1 MDKFNLS
8 QIWGSLS
15 QNVGDMLPTLLTVL
29 GILIIGW
36 IVALIVGTVIRK
48 GLRLLKLNERV
59 GGATQSGMD
68 VERLGGKIGFWLV
81 MLITLVA
88 VFSKLDLS
96 EVSEPLNALV
106 TQVFEFL
113 PKLISAAVLGLVAW
127 VIATLARTG
136 ISRALGATDLDERLS
151 SEAGTESFSGN
162 IGNIVFGLILLF
174 FLPAILGTLELNGLL
189 APVQDMLGKILDMVP
204 NVFAAGVI
212 GFVGWMV
219 AKILRGLT
227 TSVLSS
233 TGVDRMGA
241 KAGIR
246 GGMPLSSMGGL
257 VVYIL
262 VFVPAL
268 IAALNALNIEAIS
281 APATAMLEKMMLAI
295 PNVISAAIILVVTY
309 FVARFVA
316 MTLSLVLNGAGLDEL
331 PEKLGL
337 SLEGKMQP
345 SIIVGKVIL
354 FFAMLF
360 ATVEAADMLGF
371 EKVGEVV
378 SLFIQFGGQVLL
390 GAVILMIGFWLASL
404 AHNSILQISGSESA
418 GVAKIVK
425 FTIMGLVTAM
435 GLGAMGIADSIV
447 NLAFG
452 LTLGAVA
459 VAVALS
465 FGLGGRE
472 AAGKQMEYW
481 LSHWRR

>member
-1 MDKFNLS
+1 MENFDFS
-8 QIWGSLS
+8 QIWGSLT
-15 QNVGDMLPTLLTVL
+15 QNMGDMLPTLLTVL
-29 GILIIGW
+29 GILVIGW
-36 IVALIVGTVIRK
+36 IIALIVGAVIRK
-48 GLRLLKLNERV
+48 GLRLLQLNERV
-59 GGATQSGMD
+59 GGATQNGMD

-127 VIATLARTG
+127 VVASLTRTG
-136 ISRALGATDLDERLS
+136 VTRLLGATDLDERLS
-151 SEAGTESFSGN
+151 SEAGTESFSSN
-162 IGNIVFGLILLF
+162 IGNILFGLILLF
-174 FLPAILGTLELNGLL
+174 FLPAILGTLDLDGLL
-189 APVQDMLGKILDMVP
+189 APVQDMLSKILDMIP
-204 NVFAAGVI
+204 NVFAAAII

-246 GGMPLSSMGGL
+246 GGMALSSMGGL

-268 IAALNALNIEAIS
+268 IAALNALSIEAIS
-281 APATAMLEKMMLAI
+281 GPATAMLEKMMLAI
-295 PNVISAAIILVVTY
+295 PNIISAAIILAITY

-331 PEKLGL
+331 PAKLGL
-337 SLEGKMQP
+337 NLEGRMQP
-345 SIIVGKVIL
+345 SIIVGKVVL

-360 ATVEAADMLGF
+360 AVVEAADMLGF

-378 SLFIQFGGQVLL
+378 TMFIQFGGQVLL
-390 GAVILMIGFWLASL
+390 GAVILMVGFWLANL
-404 AHNSILQISGSESA
+404 AHNSIVQISGSDSA
-418 GVAKIVK
+418 GLAKLVK
-425 FTIMGLVTAM
+425 FAIMGLVTAM

-452 LTLGAVA
+452 LTLGAIA

-481 LSHWRR
+481 LSQWRK